1 MFMKKVKKD
10 LSLLESTRDVEK
22 LLLAGPR
29 DREKDLESAIRYFL
43 EFLHGFETLGA
54 AIDRPCV
61 TVFGS
66 ARLGKGTEFYEMARG
81 LGRGLAE
88 EGLAVMTG
96 GGPGIMEA
104 ANRGAKE
111 AGGLSIGCNI
121 ELPFEQTPNPYLD
134 VFIEFDHFF
143 IRKVMLVK
151 YSSAFVVLPG
161 GYGTLDEA
169 FETVTLMQTDKIEDF
184 PLVSMGKEFWRP
196 MADFMRHTLVTRGT
210 IGKRDIHLWSPT
222 DSVEEAVGIIKEA
235 IERQRRSKERE
246 VPDEQTAAESA
257 KPAEV

>member
-1 MFMKKVKKD
+1 MANPKD
-10 LSLLESTRDVEK
+10 LSLLSSAADVEK
-22 LLLAGPR
+22 RFLAGPR
-29 DREKDLESAIRYFL
+29 DRAKDLESAIRYFL
-43 EFLHGFETLGA
+43 EFIRGFETLG

-66 ARLGKGTEFYEMARG
+66 ARLGEGTPYYDMARA
-81 LGRGLAE
+81 LGRRLAE

-111 AGGLSIGCNI
+111 AGGLSIGVNI
-121 ELPFEQTPNPYLD
+121 ELPFEQEPNPYLD
-134 VFIEFDHFF
+134 IFIEFNHFF

-151 YSSAFVVLPG
+151 YSSAFVVFPG
-161 GYGTLDEA
+161 GFGTLDEA

-184 PLVSMGKEFWRP
+184 PLISMGVAFWQP
-196 MADFMRHTLVTRGT
+196 MADFMRDTLVTQGT

-222 DSVEEAVGIIKEA
+222 DSVDEAVGLILEA
-235 IERQRRSKERE
+235 VARQRESAARAT
-246 VPDEQTAAESA
+246 PDEAQAN
-257 KPAEV
+257 K

>member
-1 MFMKKVKKD
+1 MIPSRKE
-10 LSLLESTRDVEK
+10 LSLMEGAADVEK
-22 LLLAGPR
+22 RFLAGPR
-29 DREKDLESAIRYFL
+29 DRAKDLESAIRYFL
-43 EFLHGFETLGA
+43 EFLRGFETLGA
-54 AIDRPCV
+54 IDRPCA

-66 ARLGKGTEFYEMARG
+66 ARLGEGTRYYEMAHE
-81 LGRGLAE
+81 LGRRLAE

-111 AGGLSIGCNI
+111 GNGLSIGCNI
-121 ELPFEQTPNPYLD
+121 KLPFEQQPNPYLD
-134 VFIEFDHFF
+134 IFIEFDHFF

-184 PLVSMGKEFWRP
+184 PLISMGKEFWRP
-196 MADFMRHTLVTRGT
+196 MAEFMRDTLVTRGT
-210 IGKRDIHLWSPT
+210 IGKRDVHLWSPT
-222 DSVEEAVGIIKEA
+222 DSVDKAVSIILEAV
-235 IERQRRSKERE
+235 ERQRVSTERRL
-246 VPDEQTAAESA
+246 PDDPSLS
-257 KPAEV
+257 

>member
-1 MFMKKVKKD
+1 MCIRD
-10 LSLLESTRDVEK
+10 SAGDVEK
-22 LLLAGPR
+22 RFLAGPR
-29 DREKDLESAIRYFL
+29 DRAKDLESAIRYFL
-43 EFLHGFETLGA
+43 EFIRGFETLG

-66 ARLGKGTEFYEMARG
+66 ARLGEGTPYYDMARA
-81 LGRGLAE
+81 LGRRLAE

-111 AGGLSIGCNI
+111 GGGLSIGCNI
-121 ELPFEQTPNPYLD
+121 QLPFEQQPNPYLD
-134 VFIEFDHFF
+134 IFIEFDHFF

-184 PLVSMGKEFWRP
+184 PLISMGVEFWRP
-196 MADFMRHTLVTRGT
+196 MAAFMRDTLVTRGT
-210 IGKRDIHLWSPT
+210 IGKQDVHLCLLYTSRC
-222 DSVEEAVGIIKEA
+222 V
-235 IERQRRSKERE
+235 
-246 VPDEQTAAESA
+246 
-257 KPAEV
+257 

>member
-1 MFMKKVKKD
+1 MASTKKE
-10 LSLLESTRDVEK
+10 LALLESAADVEK
-22 LLLAGPR
+22 LFLAGPR
-29 DREKDLESAIRYFL
+29 DRAKDLESAIRYFL
-43 EFLHGFETLGA
+43 EFLRGFETLGE
-54 AIDRPCV
+54 IDRPCV

-66 ARLGKGTEFYEMARG
+66 ARLGEGTPYYEMARA
-81 LGRGLAE
+81 LGRRLAE

-121 ELPFEQTPNPYLD
+121 QLPFEQKPNPYLD
-134 VFIEFDHFF
+134 IFIEFDHFF

-184 PLVSMGKEFWRP
+184 PLISMGTEFWRP
-196 MADFMRHTLVTRGT
+196 MAAFMRDTLVTRGT
-210 IGKRDIHLWSPT
+210 IGKADIHLWSPT
-222 DSVEEAVGIIKEA
+222 DSVEEALTLILEA
-235 IERQRRSKERE
+235 IRRQRASAERRL
-246 VPDEQTAAESA
+246 PDEPRQ
-257 KPAEV
+257 K

>member
-1 MFMKKVKKD
+1 MANPKE
-10 LSLLESTRDVEK
+10 LSLLDSAADIEK
-22 LLLAGPR
+22 RFLAGPR
-29 DREKDLESAIRYFL
+29 DRAKDLESAIRYFL
-43 EFLHGFETLGA
+43 EFLRGFETLG

-66 ARLGKGTEFYEMARG
+66 ARLGQGTPYYDMAYA
-81 LGRGLAE
+81 LGRRLAE

-111 AGGLSIGCNI
+111 GGGLSIGCNI
-121 ELPFEQTPNPYLD
+121 QLPFEQQPNPYLD
-134 VFIEFDHFF
+134 IFVEFDHFF

-184 PLVSMGKEFWRP
+184 PLISMGTEFWGP
-196 MADFMRHTLVTRGT
+196 MAAFMRDTLVTRGT
-210 IGKRDIHLWSPT
+210 IGKQDVHLWAPT
-222 DSVEEAVGIIKEA
+222 DSVDEAVTTILQA
-235 IERQRRSKERE
+235 IERQRVSSERRL
-246 VPDEQTAAESA
+246 PDEPRQ
-257 KPAEV
+257 K

>member
-1 MFMKKVKKD
+1 MAKKKTE
-10 LSLLESTRDVEK
+10 LSLLDHASDIEK
-22 LLLAGPR
+22 RFLAGPR
-29 DREKDLESAIRYFL
+29 DRAKDLESAIRYFL
-43 EFLHGFETLGA
+43 EFLRGFETLG

-66 ARLGKGTEFYEMARG
+66 ARLGEGTPYYDMARA
-81 LGRGLAE
+81 LGRRLAE
-88 EGLAVMTG
+88 EGLGVMTG

-121 ELPFEQTPNPYLD
+121 QLPFEQQPNPWLD
-134 VFIEFDHFF
+134 IFIEFDHFF

-184 PLVSMGKEFWRP
+184 PLISMGTEFWRP
-196 MADFMRHTLVTRGT
+196 MAEFMRDTLVTRGT
-210 IGKRDIHLWSPT
+210 IGKRDVHLWSPT
-222 DSVEEAVGIIKEA
+222 DSVDEAVSTILEA
-235 IERQRRSKERE
+235 IERQRATAARRL
-246 VPDEQTAAESA
+246 PDEPRQ
-257 KPAEV
+257 K

>member
-1 MFMKKVKKD
+1 MATIKKD
-10 LSLLESTRDVEK
+10 LSLLETATDVEK
-22 LLLAGPR
+22 RFLAGPR
-29 DREKDLESAIRYFL
+29 DRAKDLESAIRYFL
-43 EFLHGFETLGA
+43 EFLRGFETLN

-66 ARLGKGTEFYEMARG
+66 ARLGEGTRYYEMART
-81 LGRGLAE
+81 LGRRLAE

-104 ANRGAKE
+104 ANRGARE
-111 AGGLSIGCNI
+111 GGGLSIGCNI
-121 ELPFEQTPNPYLD
+121 QLPFEQQPNPYLD
-134 VFIEFDHFF
+134 IFIEFDHFF

-184 PLVSMGKEFWRP
+184 PLISMGTEFWQP
-196 MADFMRHTLVTRGT
+196 MADFMRDTLVTRGT
-210 IGKRDIHLWSPT
+210 IGKRDVHLWSPT
-222 DSVEEAVGIIKEA
+222 DSVDVAVTTILEA
-235 IERQRRSKERE
+235 IERQRVSAERRL
-246 VPDEQTAAESA
+246 PDEPRQM
-257 KPAEV
+257 

>member
-1 MFMKKVKKD
+1 M
-10 LSLLESTRDVEK
+10 
-22 LLLAGPR
+22 
-29 DREKDLESAIRYFL
+29 
-43 EFLHGFETLGA
+43 
-54 AIDRPCV
+54 

-66 ARLGKGTEFYEMARG
+66 ARLGEGTPYYDIARA
-81 LGRGLAE
+81 LGRRLAE

-111 AGGLSIGCNI
+111 GGGLSIGCNI
-121 ELPFEQTPNPYLD
+121 ELPFEQLPNPYLD

-143 IRKVMLVK
+143 IRKVMMVK

-184 PLVSMGKEFWRP
+184 PLISMGTEFWGP
-196 MADFMRHTLVTRGT
+196 MATFMRDTLVTRGT
-210 IGKRDIHLWSPT
+210 IGKQDTHLWSPT
-222 DSVEEAVGIIKEA
+222 DSVDEAVTIILQA
-235 IERQRRSKERE
+235 IERQRVSAERRL
-246 VPDEQTAAESA
+246 PDEPRQ
-257 KPAEV
+257 K

>member
-1 MFMKKVKKD
+1 MAKAKD
-10 LSLLESTRDVEK
+10 LSLLDSAADIEK
-22 LLLAGPR
+22 RFLAGPR
-29 DREKDLESAIRYFL
+29 DRAKDLESAIRYFL
-43 EFLHGFETLGA
+43 EFLRGFETLG

-61 TVFGS
+61 TIFGS
-66 ARLGKGTEFYEMARG
+66 ARLGQGTPYYDMAYA
-81 LGRGLAE
+81 LGRRLAE

-111 AGGLSIGCNI
+111 GGGLSIGCNI
-121 ELPFEQTPNPYLD
+121 QLPFEQQPNPYLD
-134 VFIEFDHFF
+134 IFVEFDHFF

-184 PLVSMGKEFWRP
+184 PLISMGTEFWGP
-196 MADFMRHTLVTRGT
+196 MAAFMRDTLVTRGT
-210 IGKRDIHLWSPT
+210 IGKQDVHLWAPT
-222 DSVEEAVGIIKEA
+222 DSVDEAVTTILQA
-235 IERQRRSKERE
+235 IERQRVSSERRL
-246 VPDEQTAAESA
+246 PDEPRQ
-257 KPAEV
+257 K

>member
-1 MFMKKVKKD
+1 MEKPKKE
-10 LSLLESTRDVEK
+10 LNLLDSAADVEK
-22 LLLAGPR
+22 RFLAGPR
-29 DREKDLESAIRYFL
+29 DRSKDLESAIRYFL
-43 EFLHGFETLGA
+43 EFLRGFETLG

-66 ARLGKGTEFYEMARG
+66 ARLGEGTKYYDMAYELGRQLAGAG
-81 LGRGLAE
+81 LG
-88 EGLAVMTG
+88 VMTG

-121 ELPFEQTPNPYLD
+121 TLPFEQQPNPYLD
-134 VFIEFDHFF
+134 IFIEFDHFF

-184 PLVSMGKEFWRP
+184 PLISMGKEFWRP
-196 MADFMRHTLVTRGT
+196 MAEFMRDTLVTQGT
-210 IGKRDIHLWSPT
+210 IGKRDVHLWSPT
-222 DSVEEAVGIIKEA
+222 DSVEKAVAIILEAV
-235 IERQRRSKERE
+235 ERQRATAARKQ
-246 VPDEQTAAESA
+246 PDEPRR
-257 KPAEV
+257 K

>member
-1 MFMKKVKKD
+1 MKEVKAKGFD
-10 LSLLESTRDVEK
+10 LLQTAADVEK
-22 LLLAGPR
+22 LFLSGPR
-29 DREKDLESAIRYFL
+29 ERSKDLESAIRYFL
-43 EFLHGFETLGA
+43 EFIQGFEALG

-61 TVFGS
+61 TIFGS
-66 ARLGKGTEFYEMARG
+66 ARLGEGTKYYEMARE
-81 LGRGLAE
+81 LGRRLAG

-111 AGGLSIGCNI
+111 GGGLSVGCNI
-121 ELPFEQTPNPYLD
+121 VLPFEQTPNPYLD
-134 VFIEFDHFF
+134 IFIEFDHFF

-169 FETVTLMQTDKIEDF
+169 FETVTLMQTDKIDDF
-184 PLVSMGKEFWRP
+184 PLISMGKEFWRP
-196 MADFMRHTLVTRGT
+196 MADFMRDTLVTRGT

-222 DSVEEAVGIIKEA
+222 DSVEEAMQIILEA
-235 IERQRRSKERE
+235 VARQN
-246 VPDEQTAAESA
+246 QGG
-257 KPAEV
+257 

>member
-1 MFMKKVKKD
+1 MANPKE
-10 LSLLESTRDVEK
+10 LSLLDSAADIEK
-22 LLLAGPR
+22 RFLAGPR
-29 DREKDLESAIRYFL
+29 DRAKDLESAIRYFL
-43 EFLHGFETLGA
+43 EFLRGFETLG

-66 ARLGKGTEFYEMARG
+66 ARLGQGTPYYDMAYA
-81 LGRGLAE
+81 LGRRLAE

-111 AGGLSIGCNI
+111 GGGLSIGCNI
-121 ELPFEQTPNPYLD
+121 QLPFEQRPNPYLD
-134 VFIEFDHFF
+134 IFIEFDHFF

-184 PLVSMGKEFWRP
+184 PLISMGTEFWGP
-196 MADFMRHTLVTRGT
+196 MAAFMRDTLVTRGT
-210 IGKRDIHLWSPT
+210 IGKQDVHLWAPT
-222 DSVEEAVGIIKEA
+222 DSVDEAVTTILQA
-235 IERQRRSKERE
+235 IERQRVSSERRL
-246 VPDEQTAAESA
+246 PDEPRQ
-257 KPAEV
+257 K

>member
-1 MFMKKVKKD
+1 MANPKD
-10 LSLLESTRDVEK
+10 LSLLSSAADVEK
-22 LLLAGPR
+22 RFLAGPR
-29 DREKDLESAIRYFL
+29 DRAKDLESAIRYFL
-43 EFLHGFETLGA
+43 EFLRGFETLG

-66 ARLGKGTEFYEMARG
+66 ARLGEGTPYYDMARA
-81 LGRGLAE
+81 LGRRLAE

-121 ELPFEQTPNPYLD
+121 QLPFEQQPNPHLD
-134 VFIEFDHFF
+134 IFIEFDHFF

-184 PLVSMGKEFWRP
+184 PLISMGVEFWRP
-196 MADFMRHTLVTRGT
+196 MAAFMRDTLVTRGT
-210 IGKRDIHLWSPT
+210 IGKQDVHLWSST
-222 DSVEEAVGIIKEA
+222 DSVEEAVPTILAA
-235 IERQRRSKERE
+235 IERQRASAERRL
-246 VPDEQTAAESA
+246 PDHARE
-257 KPAEV
+257 K

>member
-1 MFMKKVKKD
+1 VAKAKD
-10 LSLLESTRDVEK
+10 LSLLETATDIEK
-22 LLLAGPR
+22 RFLAGPR
-29 DREKDLESAIRYFL
+29 DRAKDLESAIRYFL
-43 EFLHGFETLGA
+43 EFLRGFETLG

-66 ARLGKGTEFYEMARG
+66 ARLGEGTPYYDIARA
-81 LGRGLAE
+81 LGRRLAE

-111 AGGLSIGCNI
+111 GGGLSIGCNI
-121 ELPFEQTPNPYLD
+121 ELPFEQLPNPYLD

-143 IRKVMLVK
+143 IRKVMMVK

-184 PLVSMGKEFWRP
+184 PLISMGTEFWGP
-196 MADFMRHTLVTRGT
+196 MATFMRDTLVTRGT
-210 IGKRDIHLWSPT
+210 IGKQDTHLWSPT
-222 DSVEEAVGIIKEA
+222 DSVDEAVTIILQA
-235 IERQRRSKERE
+235 IERQRVSAERRL
-246 VPDEQTAAESA
+246 PDEPRQ
-257 KPAEV
+257 K

>member
-1 MFMKKVKKD
+1 MAKAKD
-10 LSLLESTRDVEK
+10 LSLLETATDIEK
-22 LLLAGPR
+22 RFLAGPR
-29 DREKDLESAIRYFL
+29 DRAKDLESAIRYFL
-43 EFLHGFETLGA
+43 EFLRGFETLG

-66 ARLGKGTEFYEMARG
+66 ARLGEGTPYYDIARA
-81 LGRGLAE
+81 LGRRLAE

-111 AGGLSIGCNI
+111 GGGLSIGCNI
-121 ELPFEQTPNPYLD
+121 ELPFEQLPNPYLD

-143 IRKVMLVK
+143 IRKVMMVK

-184 PLVSMGKEFWRP
+184 PLISMGTEFWGP
-196 MADFMRHTLVTRGT
+196 MATFMRDTLVTRGT
-210 IGKRDIHLWSPT
+210 IGKQDTHLWSPT
-222 DSVEEAVGIIKEA
+222 DSVDEAVTIILQA
-235 IERQRRSKERE
+235 IERQRVSAERRL
-246 VPDEQTAAESA
+246 PDEPRQ
-257 KPAEV
+257 K

>member
-1 MFMKKVKKD
+1 MNVKDKK
-10 LSLLESTRDVEK
+10 LSLLEAANDVEK
-22 LLLAGPR
+22 RFLSGPR
-29 DREKDLESAIRYFL
+29 ERSKDLESATRYFL
-43 EFLHGFETLGA
+43 EFIQGFETLG

-66 ARLGKGTEFYEMARG
+66 ARLGESTPYYELARQ
-81 LGRGLAE
+81 LGRRLAE

-121 ELPFEQTPNPYLD
+121 ELPFEQQPNPYLD
-134 VFIEFDHFF
+134 IFIEFNHFF

-151 YSSAFVVLPG
+151 YSSAFVVFPG
-161 GYGTLDEA
+161 GFGTLDEA

-184 PLVSMGKEFWRP
+184 PLISMGVEFWQP
-196 MADFMRHTLVTRGT
+196 MADFMRETLVTRGT
-210 IGKRDIHLWSPT
+210 IGKSDIHLWSPT
-222 DSVEEAVGIIKEA
+222 DSVDEATALIIEAVA
-235 IERQRRSKERE
+235 RQQASAERQ
-246 VPDEQTAAESA
+246 DEGE
-257 KPAEV
+257 